1 MPDALGLIAPA
12 AAAANAAGSAV
23 EAEGAVSGM
32 VLSLVGALILM
43 LVALAA
49 LLVVLVA
56 DGPRRRLR
64 RRMTAI
70 GLVDGPPAGAGG
82 GARLARAGAR
92 GGSQAARQKRI
103 QEKLQ
108 ELEGKSTGKAQRRNQ
123 LRADLV
129 QAGLDW
135 DVRKYTGVMMGS
147 GVAITMAFMLV
158 LGNVLLA
165 LAAGVVGAFGVP
177 RLILRWKAARR
188 RKAFVR
194 EFPNA
199 IDVLVRGMRSGLPV
213 GECMGIVA
221 RESPEPLSGEFK
233 HLVDG
238 MRLGMSMEE
247 VMHRA
252 TERLPVPEYR
262 FFAIVLQIQQQTGG
276 NLAETLSNLSTVL
289 RDRKKL
295 RDKVKAMSSEAKAS
309 AAIIGSLPF
318 IVGGIVYLVN
328 ADYIMLLFTEF
339 AGNVIV
345 GGGVAWM
352 LLGIAIMAKMINFRM

>member
-1 MPDALGLIAPA
+1 MPEPLSWIVPSAMAATATAGDDGGL
-12 AAAANAAGSAV
+12 
-23 EAEGAVSGM
+23 SGM

-49 LLVVLVA
+49 LLVALMA

-64 RRMTAI
+64 HRMSAI
-70 GLVDGPPAGAGG
+70 GLIDGTTPGPSAGNRGLRMGG
-82 GARLARAGAR
+82 R
-92 GGSQAARQKRI
+92 GSGQMARQKRI
-103 QEKLQ
+103 QDKLQ
-108 ELEGKSTGKAQRRNQ
+108 ELEDRSAGKGQRRNQ

-129 QAGLDW
+129 QAGLTW
-135 DVRKYTGVMMGS
+135 DVRKYTAVMMGC
-147 GVAITMAFMLV
+147 GVAFCMLV
-158 LGNVLLA
+158 LLLTGHVLLA
-165 LAAGVVGAFGVP
+165 LASGVIAAFGLP

-221 RESPEPLSGEFK
+221 RESPEPLCSEFK
-233 HLVDG
+233 QLVDG
-238 MRLGMSMEE
+238 MRLGLSLEDA
-247 VMHRA
+247 MHRA
-252 TERLPVPEYR
+252 VERMPVPEYR

-276 NLAETLSNLSTVL
+276 NLAETLSNLSAVL

-309 AAIIGSLPF
+309 AGIIGSLPF

-339 AGNVIV
+339 AGNIIV

-352 LLGIAIMAKMINFRM
+352 LLGIVIMAKMINFRM